1 MTPYVVSFQAYKP
14 YNNGTSNQK
23 WNYIENVKAFMAFH
37 STALDKEI
45 TAANYAGICTS
56 SVVKEEKVDQPV
68 SGSFLQRMKEK

>member
-1 MTPYVVSFQAYKP
+1 MSFFFQKYKP

-23 WNYIENVKAFMAFH
+23 WNYIENMKAFMAFH

-56 SVVKEEKVDQPV
+56 SVVKEGNIDQPV
-68 SGSFLQRMKEK
+68 SAPFLLRIKEK